1 MKSLL
6 SALVLTAASAF
17 PVSAA
22 IHDFNPTNAAPR
34 PSQERTRPGFGRC
47 LTTRDQS
54 EVCFIK
60 TSNTNYSIA
69 IKDVDYPGV
78 LEVSAIDCSTGRWN
92 SYGGLPKATLD
103 LYLDDFCTTF

>member
-1 MKSLL
+1 MNPLL
-6 SALVLTAASAF
+6 TALVLTAASIL
-17 PVSAA
+17 PVSAG
-22 IHDFNPTNAAPR
+22 IHDFNPANSAPT
-34 PSQERTRPGFGRC
+34 QTRARAGQGRC

-60 TSNTNYSIA
+60 TSSNNYSIA

-103 LYLDDFCTTF
+103 LYLGEWCTTF